1 MNYKS
6 WPDEDLRR
14 VLLTDPDDTLAICEA
29 AERFA
34 KQDDYDLDA
43 VYEKGRQGGYDEG
56 YGEGYGEGYDEG
68 YGEGERKDDSR

>member
-14 VLLTDPDDTLAICEA
+14 VLLTDPDDTLAVCEA

-34 KQDDYDLDA
+34 KQYVTADEDIEVEFEIPVTCPECNHEWEESINRTDY
-43 VYEKGRQGGYDEG
+43 V
-56 YGEGYGEGYDEG
+56 
-68 YGEGERKDDSR
+68 

>member
-14 VLLTDPDDTLAICEA
+14 VLLTDPDDTIAICEA

-34 KQDDYDLDA
+34 KGEDPEESVEEAYSRG
-43 VYEKGRQGGYDEG
+43 YEEG
-56 YGEGYGEGYDEG
+56 
-68 YGEGERKDDSR
+68 RKDAGDANEVCSECGGDLA

>member
-14 VLLTDPDDTLAICEA
+14 VLLTDPDDTLAVCEA

-34 KQDDYDLDA
+34 QGTKPTDEELEDA
-43 VYEKGRQGGYDEG
+43 RK
-56 YGEGYGEGYDEG
+56 EGYDEG
-68 YGEGERKDDSR
+68 FNEGYDEGQADASADAE